1 MVLPKGGIRNSLAK
15 KKIVKDRRS
24 VDDLSIE
31 ELERILKIKKSMARE
46 ERLRNYRETGRA
58 LQSNIDTSGT
68 ETWSPPRRRIRLG
81 NVTSRALWILEI
93 TAVAGLIYLGYDLWQ
108 AREVINKEVKEVISL
123 EISPTSSPTPII
135 TALVLPGGHVPPTDP
150 GGARPND
157 SEIPENLRP
166 LVQALPPVVIRTL
179 GARQATRI
187 VIPSIQ
193 IDAPIVQGDGWEQ
206 LRRGVGQH
214 VGTASPGQKG
224 NLVLSAHND
233 IFGEIFKDLDMLL
246 PGDTVTI
253 NTMGEQFTYVINETE
268 IVEPTAVNV
277 MDATTAPTLTL
288 ISCYP
293 YLIDNKRIVVF
304 GELRES

>member
-1 MVLPKGGIRNSLAK
+1 MVLPKGGVRNCLAK
-15 KKIVKDRRS
+15 NKIMKDRRS

-31 ELERILKIKKSMARE
+31 ELERILKIKKSLARE

-58 LQSNIDTSGT
+58 LQYTVNTSGT
-68 ETWSPPRRRIRLG
+68 ETWLPPRRKIRLG
-81 NVTSRALWILEI
+81 SITSRVLWVLEI
-93 TAVAGLIYLGYDLWQ
+93 TAVAGLVYLGYDLWH
-108 AREVINKEVKEVISL
+108 AREVINSEVKEVISAQVY
-123 EISPTSSPTPII
+123 PTSSPTPII

-166 LVQALPPVVIRTL
+166 LVQALPPVVIPTP

-193 IDAPIVQGDGWEQ
+193 IDAPIVQGDSWEQ

-214 VGTASPGQKG
+214 IGTASPGQKG

-253 NTMGEQFTYVINETE
+253 NTMGEEFIYVINETK
-268 IVEPTAVNV
+268 IVEPTAVDV
-277 MDATTAPTLTL
+277 MDVTTAPTLTL

>member
-1 MVLPKGGIRNSLAK
+1 M
-15 KKIVKDRRS
+15 KDRRS

-31 ELERILKIKKSMARE
+31 ELERILKIKKSLARE

-58 LQSNIDTSGT
+58 LQYTVDTSGT
-68 ETWSPPRRRIRLG
+68 ETWLPPRRKIRLG
-81 NVTSRALWILEI
+81 SITSRVLWVLEI
-93 TAVAGLIYLGYDLWQ
+93 TAVAGLVYLGYDLWQ
-108 AREVINKEVKEVISL
+108 AREVINSEVKEVISAQVY
-123 EISPTSSPTPII
+123 PTSSPTPII

-166 LVQALPPVVIRTL
+166 LVQALPPVVIPTP

-193 IDAPIVQGDGWEQ
+193 IDAPIVQGDSWEQ

-214 VGTASPGQKG
+214 IGTASPGQKG

-253 NTMGEQFTYVINETE
+253 NTMGEEFIYVINETK
-268 IVEPTAVNV
+268 IVEPTAVDV
-277 MDATTAPTLTL
+277 MDVTTAPTLTL

>member
-1 MVLPKGGIRNSLAK
+1 MAK

-31 ELERILKIKKSMARE
+31 ELERILKIKKNRARE

-68 ETWSPPRRRIRLG
+68 ETWSPPRRKIRLG

-123 EISPTSSPTPII
+123 EAYPTSSPTPII

-166 LVQALPPVVIRTL
+166 LVQALPPVVIPTL